1 MKKLALIAIVLLAT
15 TVAIQAQTSPDP
27 FGVVEEEIAK
37 IETLSSSFTLQQP
50 EIIVLDQLEM
60 RFVPDVIKES
70 TVLRP
75 TQALAAFDWNNPYEP
90 DVIILDTGP
99 PNNSY
104 RQQNAAIPTLPVL
117 PTLASSSGGPSARR

>member
-1 MKKLALIAIVLLAT
+1 MKKLAFILVALLAT

-37 IETLSSSFTLQQP
+37 IETLSSFNLQP
-50 EIIVLDQLEM
+50 EIVVLDQLEM

-70 TVLRP
+70 TVLKS
-75 TQALAAFDWNNPYEP
+75 TQALKAFDWNNPYEP
-90 DVIILDTGP
+90 DVVILDSGP

-104 RQQNAAIPTLPVL
+104 RQQIAAIPALPVI
-117 PTLASSSGGPSARR
+117 PTYSTSAGGLSARR